1 MINTKTNA
9 SINSSRVNLLTM
21 MRLGLF
27 QMGLSMMSILTL
39 GVLNRVMIQE
49 LAIPATIVAGILAI
63 PLFVSPARIWFGQRS
78 DSKRLFGYHRT
89 GYVWVG
95 TAVLAV
101 TAFIAVQ
108 LMWQLGSAVQ
118 AAGGWSWSPQSGLW
132 IALLSLVFAIY
143 GLAISASSTT
153 FTALLVDISEED
165 NRSKLVGVVWSMLMV
180 GVIIGAVLSG
190 VLLGQLTIDSSIETL
205 QAAVN
210 RLFIIVPAIVV
221 GLSLFAT
228 AGVENQYSKY
238 ASRSSVA
245 NREDGI
251 TFAHAWKILTASR
264 QTLRFFTFL
273 VVMTISLFMIDP
285 VMEPYGGQIFKM
297 SVSDSTKL
305 NAFVG
310 IGTLISLTATGFL
323 VVPRLGKRNTARLG
337 CCLVALSVGLIGLAG
352 FTASPRFLQASLFL
366 FGIAN
371 GVVTT
376 GTITLMMD
384 LTAVETAGTF
394 VGAWGLGQATARGI
408 AIVTGGAVLDVGKGL
423 FDQPVLAYGLV
434 FAFQA
439 LGMVFAIWALNR
451 VSVTE
456 FRTTANVAIASVLES
471 ELD

>member
-1 MINTKTNA
+1 M
-9 SINSSRVNLLTM
+9 
-21 MRLGLF
+21 
-27 QMGLSMMSILTL
+27 
-39 GVLNRVMIQE
+39 
-49 LAIPATIVAGILAI
+49 
-63 PLFVSPARIWFGQRS
+63 
-78 DSKRLFGYHRT
+78 
-89 GYVWVG
+89 
-95 TAVLAV
+95 LAV
-101 TAFIAVQ
+101 TAFVAVQ
-108 LMWQLGSAVQ
+108 LMWQLGGAVQ
-118 AAGGWSWSPQSGLW
+118 AAGGWSWSLRSSLW
-132 IALLSLVFAIY
+132 IGLLSFVFAIY

-210 RLFIIVPAIVV
+210 RLFIIVPAIVF

-245 NREDGI
+245 DREDGI
-251 TFAHAWKILTASR
+251 TFAHAWKILTANR

-285 VMEPYGGQIFKM
+285 IMEPYGGQIFKM

-323 VVPRLGKRNTARLG
+323 IVPRLGKRNTARLG
-337 CCLVALSVGLIGLAG
+337 CCLVALSVGLIWLTG
-352 FTASPRFLQASLFL
+352 FTANPQLLQASLFL

-384 LTAVETAGTF
+384 TH
-394 VGAWGLGQATARGI
+394 R
-408 AIVTGGAVLDVGKGL
+408 
-423 FDQPVLAYGLV
+423 
-434 FAFQA
+434 
-439 LGMVFAIWALNR
+439 R
-451 VSVTE
+451 
-456 FRTTANVAIASVLES
+456 
-471 ELD
+471 